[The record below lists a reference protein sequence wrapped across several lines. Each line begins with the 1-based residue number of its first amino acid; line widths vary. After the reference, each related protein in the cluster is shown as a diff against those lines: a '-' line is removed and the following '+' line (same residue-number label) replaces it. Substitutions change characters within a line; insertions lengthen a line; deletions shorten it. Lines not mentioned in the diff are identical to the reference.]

1 MFFLSYS
8 GLGVILGRLRR
19 FHEMLFFFF
28 LAPQQQ
34 VIVPDSKLIPHMNA
48 SGMVRKAE
56 VYTCVHCHYVSC
68 FD

>member
-1 MFFLSYS
+1 
-8 GLGVILGRLRR
+8 
-19 FHEMLFFFF
+19 MLFLF

-56 VYTCVHCHYVSC
+56 VYTSVTVIMEVVLIK
-68 FD
+68 

>member
-1 MFFLSYS
+1 MYLLLNAGFL
-8 GLGVILGRLRR
+8 
-19 FHEMLFFFF
+19 F

-48 SGMVRKAE
+48 SGMVRE
-56 VYTCVHCHYVSC
+56 ELVHTGLHCHYVNC